1 MGPPSTKALAAWQHS
16 LGIRGDG
23 RAGVCVACIVHHA
36 DRCCIKMGHSTGAM
50 AVEQQQWWWW
60 GGGGS

>member
-23 RAGVCVACIVHHA
+23 RAGVCVACIVA
-36 DRCCIKMGHSTGAM
+36 PR
-50 AVEQQQWWWW
+50 
-60 GGGGS
+60 